1 MPMTDEKEA
10 IPPLLGSWK
19 KVYAL
24 VLGELLLC
32 ILLFRLFSW
41 VYS

>member
-1 MPMTDEKEA
+1 VIEPGDEEK
-10 IPPLLGSWK
+10 PPLLGSWK
-19 KVYAL
+19 QVYAL

-41 VYS
+41 VFA